1 MNTLNPPALR
11 IALMVLCVL
20 SAQATQAQDV
30 LVLKNGDRITGEIS
44 RIWDNEVTI
53 EPEYSDEFQVDLPV
67 VAYIESDRVFEI
79 DLQDGSAVLA
89 SFGGADEGGSQI
101 ITTSIETLKITL
113 ASIAELDEVDAHYDW
128 ESHVD
133 LSGNLNKGNT
143 DSANTKLRA
152 DGMFKH
158 GDHRHRG
165 EISFSREETAGL
177 LTQEQD
183 RFSYNYNWLY
193 NDPWFFT
200 ANLNFERDPIVQLNS
215 RVILSAGIGHDIWNT
230 PRKNL
235 SATLGLGLQTEEIGI
250 GLPGPIFPES
260 VSKQSSVAV
269 WALRFRHDFFGD
281 DLSIFHNH
289 SITTN
294 MSGRTNTSYRTSTGI
309 SYEITDLLY
318 TSASVDYDYDT
329 DPAFPAKSEDI
340 SILFGLGLEFE

>member
-1 MNTLNPPALR
+1 MKTLKSLVSK
-11 IALMVLCVL
+11 IALTLLCVL
-20 SAQATQAQDV
+20 LTQFVQAQDV

-67 VAYIESDRVFEI
+67 VDYIESDREFEI
-79 DLQDGSAVLA
+79 DLQDGSSVRA
-89 SFGGADEGGSQI
+89 SFGGANEDGTQI
-101 ITTSIETLKITL
+101 ITTSIESLEITL
-113 ASIAELDEVDAHYDW
+113 ASISELDEIDAYYDW

-165 EISFSREETAGL
+165 EISFSREELSGQ

-183 RFSYNYNWLY
+183 RFSYNYNWLF

-200 ANLNFERDPIVQLNS
+200 ANLNYERDPIIELDS
-215 RVILSAGIGHDIWNT
+215 RLVVSAGIGHDIWNT
-230 PRKNL
+230 PRKYL
-235 SATLGLGLQTEEIGI
+235 TTQLGAGLQTEEIGM
-250 GLPGPIFPES
+250 ES
-260 VSKQSSVAV
+260 QQSSVVV
-269 WALRFRHDFFGD
+269 WGLRFRRDFFGD
-281 DLSIFHNH
+281 DLSVFNNLT
-289 SITTN
+289 ITAN
-294 MSGRTNTSYRTSTGI
+294 VSGRTNTSYRTSTGI

-329 DPAFPAKSEDI
+329 DPVETAKSEDI

>member
-1 MNTLNPPALR
+1 MKTLKSLVSK
-11 IALMVLCVL
+11 IALTLLCVL
-20 SAQATQAQDV
+20 LTQFVQVEDV

-44 RIWDNEVTI
+44 RIWDNEITI

-67 VAYIESDRVFEI
+67 VDYIESDREFEI
-79 DLQDGSAVLA
+79 DLQDGSTVLA
-89 SFGGADEGGSQI
+89 SFGGADEDGAQI
-101 ITTSIETLKITL
+101 ITTSIESLEITL
-113 ASIAELDEVDAHYDW
+113 ASISELDEIDAYYDW

-133 LSGNLNKGNT
+133 LTGNLNKGNT

-152 DGMFKH
+152 DGTFKH

-165 EISFSREETAGL
+165 EISFSREELSGV

-183 RFSYNYNWLY
+183 RFSYNYNWIY

-235 SATLGLGLQTEEIGI
+235 SATIGFGLQTEEIGL
-250 GLPGPIFPES
+250 GLPGPILPQT

-281 DLSIFHNH
+281 DLSVFHNH
-289 SITTN
+289 NITAN
-294 MSGRTNTSYRTSTGI
+294 VSGRTNTSYRTSTGI
-309 SYEITDLLY
+309 NYEITDLLY
-318 TSASVDYDYDT
+318 ANASIDYDYDT
-329 DPAFPAKSEDI
+329 EPAFTAKNEDI